1 VTTRFG
7 YDGVDL
13 IAEYNASNALLRRY
27 VHGPGIDNP
36 IAWYEGAA
44 ISSATRRF
52 LMADDPSTGSGGS
65 VVSISDSA
73 GAVININAYDEY
85 GIPAPGNVGRFGYT
99 GQTWLP
105 EVKLWHYKARMYSP
119 TLGRFLQ
126 TDPIGYGD
134 GMNWY
139 NYVGG
144 DPVNFVDPSGLSE
157 EMISGEFARVNDVDP
172 WDEGKECYKRSNPA
186 TCDIEGPWW
195 ADGSGYG
202 DDEVQ
207 VHLVVTGK
215 RLKGRGGGGRS
226 SRKDR
231 GYWRDCPTEDCR
243 DIRSWT
249 GDYFSRKTKSFYN
262 PNRNYC
268 GAEGGARFDNGTWN
282 RACYNHDRC
291 YGTNGASKVMCDEN
305 FRYEIAA
312 SCQDRGKSE
321 CMAAALAYYL
331 AVRFFGD
338 DAFDAGQRG
347 YPQPAG
353 PGKR

>member
-1 VTTRFG
+1 MGRRWVTPALAKARDPLGRLYQTAQGAVTTRFA

-36 IAWYEGAA
+36 IAWYEGGT
-44 ISSATRRF
+44 ISSTTRRL

-119 TLGRFLQ
+119 TLGRFLS

-144 DPVNFVDPSGLSE
+144 DPVNFVDPSGLLGEDKSVRE
-157 EMISGEFARVNDVDP
+157 EECKGPPQPEWCDP
-172 WDEGKECYKRSNPA
+172 L
-186 TCDIEGPWW
+186 GPWW
-195 ADGSGYG
+195 DSGAGYG
-202 DDEVQ
+202 GDEDGDI
-207 VHLVVTGK
+207 VVTGK
-215 RLKGRGGGGRS
+215 KLKRRASNSGGRS
-226 SRKDR
+226 GSIAQRGHNGPPGDDLDLLKAARMSVLGIIWTVLVSKDA
-231 GYWRDCPTEDCR
+231 GYYAYIFRAELMDGSTK
-243 DIRSWT
+243 T
-249 GDYFSRKTKSFYN
+249 GA
-262 PNRNYC
+262 RNYQTKNRDFRQDWKMATELC
-268 GAEGGARFDNGTWN
+268 PSCVKGNVIQLPNGTVIS
-282 RACYNHDRC
+282 NH
-291 YGTNGASKVMCDEN
+291 
-305 FRYEIAA
+305 
-312 SCQDRGKSE
+312 
-321 CMAAALAYYL
+321 L
-331 AVRFFGD
+331 
-338 DAFDAGQRG
+338 
-347 YPQPAG
+347 
-353 PGKR
+353 